1 MDEGKERKRAAAAR
15 THLDVAGR
23 TIALARPR
31 DDGARRRRFE
41 NLAGRLRFVPLPAL
55 LLLSYHASS
64 SSSAARGRERRRVPC
79 ARHAAAII
87 NGGGSGSVAGVASG
101 VRRAI

>member
-41 NLAGRLRFVPLPAL
+41 NLAGRLRFVPLPRRAAL
-55 LLLSYHASS
+55 LLSSYHASS
-64 SSSAARGRERRRVPC
+64 SSSAAMP
-79 ARHAAAII
+79 
-87 NGGGSGSVAGVASG
+87 
-101 VRRAI
+101 VRPR

>member
-41 NLAGRLRFVPLPAL
+41 NLAGRLRFVPLPQRTAL

-64 SSSAARGRERRRVPC
+64 SRPVVALPVDASVGVCRVRGTQQQ
-79 ARHAAAII
+79 
-87 NGGGSGSVAGVASG
+87 
-101 VRRAI
+101 